1 MDCPVCGG
9 TAAVVRSITDGETVT
24 RRRECRECGF
34 RFNTIETD
42 ADLYARTARRREEE
56 IATCVDKA
64 LAKLRTE
71 VLHLLLKE

>member
-9 TAAVVRSITDGETVT
+9 STFVLHSRTDGETVT

-34 RFNTIETD
+34 RFSTIETD
-42 ADLYARTARRREEE
+42 ADLYARTARQREEE
-56 IATCVDKA
+56 ITACVDKA

>member
-9 TAAVVRSITDGETVT
+9 TAAVVRSRTDGETVT

-34 RFNTIETD
+34 RFSTVESD
-42 ADLYARTARRREEE
+42 ADLYARSARLREEE
-56 IATCVDKA
+56 IAACVDKA
-64 LAKLRTE
+64 FAKLRTE

>member
-9 TAAVVRSITDGETVT
+9 STSVLSSRTDGETVT
-24 RRRECRECGF
+24 RRRECKDCGF
-34 RFNTIETD
+34 RFSTVEFD

-56 IATCVDKA
+56 ITACVDKA